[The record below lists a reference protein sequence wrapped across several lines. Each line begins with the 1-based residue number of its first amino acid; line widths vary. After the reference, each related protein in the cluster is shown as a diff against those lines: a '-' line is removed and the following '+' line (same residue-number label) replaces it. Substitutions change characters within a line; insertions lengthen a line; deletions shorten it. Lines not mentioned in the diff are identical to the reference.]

1 VGAGAAPE
9 GDQGGAGGFEDF
21 AGGSEELGN
30 GVSGGWDDASDGGGW
45 GDFLIG
51 GGERLSG

>member
-1 VGAGAAPE
+1 MGAGAAPE